1 MKTTIATPID
11 YPCGDGQPVAETF
24 DHMYAILITIEVL
37 RLYLQHEQACI
48 LGNQFLYY
56 EEGSSTKRCAPD
68 VMVIFGVAPGSRDNY
83 KIWEEGQIPRVAFE
97 ITSPSTKREDEGFK
111 KKLYAEIG
119 ISEYWQFDP
128 KGQWIKE
135 KLRGFRLVEGQYE
148 PIVTGQSLGLGLRLE
163 VDGTLISFYR
173 LDNDKKLLIPSEL
186 HERAEQLQAKA
197 YKSEA
202 KAYESEAKA
211 RESEAKAY
219 QSEAKARE
227 LEAEARQLDYQA
239 QQLEEQLIAERSQA
253 QAQIHELQQQLDRY
267 RERLGE

>member
-1 MKTTIATPID
+1 MTTTIATPIY

-24 DHMYAILITIEVL
+24 DHLYAILITIEVL

-83 KIWEEGQIPRVAFE
+83 KIWEERQIPRVAFE
-97 ITSPSTKREDEGFK
+97 MTSPSTKKEDEGFK
-111 KKLYAEIG
+111 KNLYAKIG

-135 KLRGFRLVEGQYE
+135 KLRGFRLADGQYE
-148 PIVTGQSLGLGLRLE
+148 PIVNGQSLGLGLRLE
-163 VDGTLISFYR
+163 VDGKLISFYR
-173 LDNDKKLLIPSEL
+173 LDNGKKLLIPLEL
-186 HERAEQLQAKA
+186 HERAEQFQAKA
-197 YKSEA
+197 N
-202 KAYESEAKA
+202 
-211 RESEAKAY
+211 
-219 QSEAKARE
+219 QSEAKARQS
-227 LEAEARQLDYQA
+227 EAKTRQLEYQS

>member
-1 MKTTIATPID
+1 MTTTIATPIY

-24 DHMYAILITIEVL
+24 DHLYAILITIEVL

-97 ITSPSTKREDEGFK
+97 MTSPSTKKEDEGFK
-111 KKLYAEIG
+111 KNLYAEIG

-135 KLRGFRLVEGQYE
+135 KLRGFRLADGQYE
-148 PIVTGQSLGLGLRLE
+148 PIVNGQSLGLGLRLE
-163 VDGTLISFYR
+163 VDGKLISFHR
-173 LDNDKKLLIPSEL
+173 LDNGKKLLIPLEL
-186 HERAEQLQAKA
+186 HERAEQFQ
-197 YKSEA
+197 
-202 KAYESEAKA
+202 
-211 RESEAKAY
+211 AKAY
-219 QSEAKARE
+219 QSEAKARQS
-227 LEAEARQLDYQA
+227 EAKARQLEYQS